1 MAEAFT
7 IQYTGSTATAT
18 LYKEAGTLY
27 LTIGANTT
35 SYSLS
40 NASYDTL
47 TELVTVL
54 DAVTDVVC
62 TLTAAAATSSALIND
77 ISGSYKA
84 DIKTLPYVVGHSN
97 YTSPKKISQLIRRN
111 ADKIQ
116 QNWLDE
122 ADAAVENMT
131 GYIFRSTTLSSTNLD
146 ISGND
151 IFTNDEYA
159 YLYMPHY
166 NALTLREYY
175 PISTLTTLTVNG
187 TSVTPTYVIVDHN
200 TLTLSSDAETT
211 VFVPGRAKVALACTY
226 GYSSASR
233 EGILATEY
241 ATLYIIQQY
250 FIKELMDA
258 KLSGAKIDHASV
270 VIADSS
276 PNSEAITRAELSS
289 RMKEIEKSLP
299 IKVRY
304 KVG

>member
-7 IQYTGSTATAT
+7 IQYTGSQTTAT
-18 LYKEAGTLY
+18 LYKEAGVLY
-27 LTIGANTT
+27 LTIGASTT
-35 SYSLS
+35 TYALANPSH
-40 NASYDTL
+40 DTL
-47 TELVTVL
+47 TELVATL
-54 DAVTDVVC
+54 DAVTDVTC
-62 TLTAAAATSSALIND
+62 TLTAAGTTASTLLND

-97 YTSPKKISQLIRRN
+97 YTSPKRISQLVRRN

-122 ADAAVENMT
+122 ADAALENLT
-131 GYIFRSTTLSSTNLD
+131 GYVFRSTTLSSTNLN
-146 ISGND
+146 ISGED

-159 YLYMPHY
+159 YCYSPHY
-166 NALTLREYY
+166 NALILRDYY
-175 PISTLTTLTVNG
+175 PVSTLTTLTVNDV
-187 TSVTPTYVIVDHN
+187 SVTPSYVIVDHN
-200 TLTLSSDAETT
+200 TLTLSSDAETGT
-211 VFVPGRAKVALACTY
+211 FVPGRAKVALACTY
-226 GYSSASR
+226 GYSGTSR

-270 VIADSS
+270 VISDTGA
-276 PNSEAITRAELSS
+276 NSEAITRAEISS

-299 IKVRY
+299 SKLRY